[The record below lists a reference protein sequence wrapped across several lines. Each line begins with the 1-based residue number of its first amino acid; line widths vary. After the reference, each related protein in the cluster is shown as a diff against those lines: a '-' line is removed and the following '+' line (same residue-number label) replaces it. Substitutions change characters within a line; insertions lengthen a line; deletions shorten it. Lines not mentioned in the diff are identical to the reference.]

1 MTSSRPNQRVAIVG
15 GDAGGMAAV
24 SQIKGRQ
31 PDTEIVAF
39 EMGDHTSYSAC
50 GIPYVVGGVIDGLDD
65 LIARSP
71 DEHRSRG
78 VDLRMRHEVLAVDT
92 AARTLEVRDL
102 EHATTIVEPFD
113 QLLLGTG
120 GTPIRPRL
128 EGIDLPFVRGVRDL
142 VDAAHLI
149 DRIERDG
156 CAGVVVVGSGYIG
169 LEMAEAF
176 VERGCTAIVVDRQ
189 GHPLQILDPQLG
201 AIVAEALDRH
211 GIDYRPNT
219 EVVGFEDGVV
229 HTSGGSIRTDLV
241 VLGIGMGPNST
252 LARQAGLELGVKDAI
267 AVDERQATSVEGI
280 WAAGDCCE
288 STHLVTG
295 KKVHIPLGT
304 YANRQSR
311 VAGINIAGD
320 SATTPR
326 ILGTAITK
334 LCGTEIAVTGLNT
347 AQAADAGF
355 DAVSNTIESTTKAGY
370 FPGAATVSV
379 TFVAERGSGR
389 LLGAQ
394 VVGGDGAAKRIDTC
408 ATAITAGMDVDQV
421 LALDLSYAPPFSPM
435 WDPVLIAARE
445 IRKLV

>member
-1 MTSSRPNQRVAIVG
+1 MSSPQPAQRVAIVG

-24 SQIKGRQ
+24 SQIKGLR

-50 GIPYVVGGVIDGLDD
+50 GIPYAVGGIIEDLDD

-71 DEHRSRG
+71 DEHRRRG
-78 VDLRMRHEVLAVDT
+78 VDLRMRHEVLSIDV

-102 EHATTIVEPFD
+102 DRAATIVEPFD

-120 GTPIRPRL
+120 GTPIRPAL
-128 EGIDLPFVRGVRDL
+128 EGIGLPFIRGVRDL

-149 DRIERDG
+149 DRVERQG
-156 CAGVVVVGSGYIG
+156 CTGVVVVGSGYIG

-176 VERGCTAIVVDRQ
+176 VERGCAATVVDRVA
-189 GHPLQILDPQLG
+189 HPLQILDPDLG
-201 AIVAEALDRH
+201 AKVADALIRH
-211 GIDYRPNT
+211 GIDYRPDT
-219 EVVGFEDGVV
+219 DVVGFEDGVV
-229 HTSGGSIRTDLV
+229 HTSGGPIPTDLV

-252 LARQAGLELGVKDAI
+252 LAREAGLRLGVKDAI
-267 AVDERQATSVEGI
+267 AVDEHQATSVEGI

-288 STHLVTG
+288 STHLVSG
-295 KKVHIPLGT
+295 RKVHIPLGT

-311 VAGINIAGD
+311 VAGINIAGG

-334 LCGTEIAVTGLNT
+334 LCGTEVGVTGLNT

-355 DAVSNTIESTTKAGY
+355 DAATNTIESTTKSGY
-370 FPGAATVSV
+370 FPGAEPVWV

-408 ATAITAGMDVDQV
+408 AAAITAGMDVEQV
-421 LALDLSYAPPFSPM
+421 LALDLSYAPPFSPL
-435 WDPVLIAARE
+435 WDPVLVAARE